1 MKAIS
6 LKQPYA
12 WLMAM
17 GYKMPEFRN
26 RKYSFRG
33 ECYIHASKKI
43 DKGAFAWI
51 AEHIPFCY
59 IKEFMPDGLPPLGM
73 FTTGKVIGKFNVIDC
88 LSIEEAQAKY
98 PRDIWLQGSNGEL
111 GKIVFITE
119 SPIMFPPHK
128 QFEAKGKIFPLFFE
142 LEDTND

>member
-17 GYKMPEFRN
+17 GYKMPEFRS
-26 RKYSFRG
+26 RRDSFRG

-43 DKGAFAWI
+43 DKLAFDWI

-73 FTTGKVIGKFNVIDC
+73 FTTGKVIGKFNIVDC
-88 LSIEEAQAKY
+88 LTFDEALMKY
-98 PRDIWLQGSNGEL
+98 PRDIWLQSANGEL
-111 GKIVFITE
+111 GKVAFITD
-119 SPIMFPPHK
+119 SPVIFPPHE
-128 QFEAKGKIFPLFFE
+128 QFEAKGTIFPLFFE
-142 LEDTND
+142 IKE